1 MYPTIKEI
9 RKMKNYKHNLLGALY
24 ILKQAL
30 TDYDV
35 EIAHNILIGGG
46 TDENQEQQE
55 QNLCDYLDT
64 LDEII
69 NETWLIEGNP
79 ELINMKGEKI
89 SK

>member
-1 MYPTIKEI
+1 
-9 RKMKNYKHNLLGALY
+9 MKNYKHNLLGALY

-64 LDEII
+64 LDQII